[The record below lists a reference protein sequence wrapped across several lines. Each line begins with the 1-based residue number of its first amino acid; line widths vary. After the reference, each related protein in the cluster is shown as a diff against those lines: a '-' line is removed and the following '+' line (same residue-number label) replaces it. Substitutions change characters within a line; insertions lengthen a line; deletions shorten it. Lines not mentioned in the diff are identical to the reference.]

1 MTKATT
7 TKMAKVEARFAPCMP
22 YRTHNDNYE
31 VVMDCGKYFLILW
44 HDNKMEDVKEW
55 LATDVCKEALAF
67 ENTGRKR
74 LFPVYI
80 MNQEG
85 KVVEVVPYNL

>member
-7 TKMAKVEARFAPCMP
+7 TKMATVEARYAPCMP
-22 YRTHNDNYE
+22 HRGHNDNYE
-31 VVMDCGKYFLILW
+31 VVMDCGKYFLVMW
-44 HDNKMEDVKEW
+44 HDNKLADVKEW
-55 LATDVCKEALAF
+55 LATDVCKETLAF

-80 MNQEG
+80 VDKNG
-85 KVVEVVPYNL
+85 KVVEVVKYNL